1 MKRTEIYRTMTF
13 DDFFSMKP
21 ELEQENYVRV
31 DEALR
36 GKGESNK
43 VKGVLPLKVFLS
55 LKEYPSI
62 ESHVSKN
69 QFKSRCQDGREKE
82 GESKISP
89 RSQIVKAPILPTFP
103 LHISF
108 LTHLSKS
115 LQALLDIT
123 TSIKSSTGFTA
134 VC

>member
-82 GESKISP
+82 GESKNQP
-89 RSQIVKAPILPTFP
+89 
-103 LHISF
+103 
-108 LTHLSKS
+108 SKS
-115 LQALLDIT
+115 DSQSSHSSHFSSPHLLPY
-123 TSIKSSTGFTA
+123 SPQ
-134 VC
+134 